1 MFQIE
6 LLTGGVFWVYAVHT
20 ATDDF
25 LIYKDGAWQ
34 WTPMDWC
41 KPYYLKVSEW
51 ANKKFVSTFCSCGEY
66 QTNTGGVTE

>member
-6 LLTGGVFWVYAVHT
+6 LLSGGVFLVYAVCT
-20 ATDDF
+20 RTDDF

-41 KPYYLKVSEW
+41 KPCVY
-51 ANKKFVSTFCSCGEY
+51 NMDSCITKNYILPVEEGA
-66 QTNTGGVTE
+66 VDPK

>member
-41 KPYYLKVSEW
+41 KQFIFPME
-51 ANKKFVSTFCSCGEY
+51 
-66 QTNTGGVTE
+66 TGGAK

>member
-6 LLTGGVFWVYAVHT
+6 LLSGGVFWVYAVHT

-34 WTPMDWC
+34 WTPMD
-41 KPYYLKVSEW
+41 
-51 ANKKFVSTFCSCGEY
+51 
-66 QTNTGGVTE
+66 